1 MSAAKTDRQ
10 RVARVYTAARRHPWV
25 LGKLGD
31 WVIWFGPYTPA
42 QLAVLGGGA
51 LLLVKT
57 FSLWSW
63 LGPVPVVLWLVAV
76 WAVRG
81 AKINGRSPMT
91 AALGW
96 LTLLARHPAGRIAG
110 RVARDR
116 SSTLL
121 SGTFIVEPAVDEV
134 ARLASDAAPVPAARR
149 RTKAKKPSAR
159 SRAARP
165 VPQARPVPVTGL
177 AGLLAGAQTAGRS

>member
-31 WVIWFGPYTPA
+31 WVVWFGPYTPA

-57 FSLWSW
+57 FSWWSW
-63 LGPVPVVLWLVAV
+63 LGPVPVVLWLVSV

-96 LTLLARHPAGRIAG
+96 LMLLARHPAGRIAG

-121 SGTFIVEPAVDEV
+121 LGTFIVEPAAAEV
-134 ARLASDAAPVPAARR
+134 ARVASDAAPIIVARR
-149 RTKAKKPSAR
+149 RTKAKTKPSA
-159 SRAARP
+159 RAARP
-165 VPQARPVPVTGL
+165 VPQRRPVPVTGL
-177 AGLLAGAQTAGRS
+177 AGLLAGAQTGRS